1 MMRKP
6 KINIVTLGCSKNK
19 VDSERLAASL
29 SHCYD
34 IMHDFDKKSD
44 VVIINTCGFIG
55 DAKEESIDTILE
67 YAELRKANKIKKL
80 YVMGCLSQRYRKEL
94 QNEIHEVD
102 GFFGVESV
110 SLIAEDILDLEMGL
124 GDGSRG
130 RVSGTEN
137 GNKRL
142 FLKDSDNCTD
152 SETLPYNHNRI
163 LSTPSHYA
171 YLKISE
177 GCNRRCAFCA
187 IPLIRGEHVSVP
199 MEDLIKEA
207 ELLAKKGV
215 KELILIAQDLTYYG
229 RDIDGQYHIVELVK
243 RLLEIK
249 EFEWIR
255 LHYGYPQGFPD
266 ELLDMMNSEPRI
278 CNYIDLPLQHISTPI
293 LKNMRRGVDKEQT
306 INFVKNARNRVPGIA
321 FRTTFIVGFPGETE
335 EQFEELCD
343 FVREMKF
350 ERAGVFAYS
359 AEEGT
364 PAYEMEDDVPEEVK
378 QERVDTIMAIQ
389 QNISLETN
397 EKRVGTIEK
406 VLIDRIEGDYY
417 IGRTQYDSPE
427 VDDEILISVDEAE
440 LNIGDFVNVKLTKAD
455 YFDLYGEIV

>member
-1 MMRKP
+1 MKKP
-6 KINIVTLGCSKNK
+6 IINIVTLGCSKNR

-29 SHCYD
+29 SHHYD
-34 IMHDFDKKSD
+34 IVHESEKKSD
-44 VVIINTCGFIG
+44 IVIINTCGFIG

-67 YAELRKANKIKKL
+67 YAELRRAKKIKKL
-80 YVMGCLSQRYRKEL
+80 YVIGCLSQRYRKDL
-94 QNEIHEVD
+94 QEEIHEVD

-110 SLIAEDILDLEMGL
+110 QLIANDILSEEL
-124 GDGSRG
+124 GVR
-130 RVSGTEN
+130 
-137 GNKRL
+137 
-142 FLKDSDNCTD
+142 
-152 SETLPYNHNRI
+152 SEELGYNHERV

-199 MEDLIKEA
+199 MEDLLKEA

-266 ELLDMMNSEPRI
+266 ELLDLMNEEPRI

-335 EQFEELCD
+335 EQFKELCD
-343 FVREMKF
+343 FVKEMKF

-359 AEEGT
+359 PEEGT

-397 EKRVGTIEK
+397 EKRVGAVEK

-427 VDDEILISVDEAE
+427 VDDEILISVDEAD
-440 LNIGDFVNVKLTKAD
+440 LNIGDFVNVKLVKAD
-455 YFDLYGEIV
+455 YFDLYGNVIS

>member
-1 MMRKP
+1 MIRMRKP
-6 KINIVTLGCSKNK
+6 KVNIVTLGCSKNK
-19 VDSERLAASL
+19 VDSERLAAIL
-29 SHCYD
+29 NYKYD
-34 IMHDFDKKSD
+34 IVHDSDKKSD
-44 VVIINTCGFIG
+44 IVIINTCGFIG

-67 YAELRKANKIKKL
+67 YAELRKTNKIKKL
-80 YVMGCLSQRYRKEL
+80 YVMGCLSQRYRKDL
-94 QNEIHEVD
+94 QEEIHEVD

-110 SLIAEDILDLEMGL
+110 QLIASQILKF
-124 GDGSRG
+124 S
-130 RVSGTEN
+130 
-137 GNKRL
+137 
-142 FLKDSDNCTD
+142 DSQILRFSD
-152 SETLPYNHNRI
+152 SYNHERL

-199 MEDLIKEA
+199 MDDLLKEA
-207 ELLAKKGV
+207 RLLADKGV

-229 RDIDGQYHIVELVK
+229 RDIDGHYHIVELVK

-266 ELLDMMNSEPRI
+266 ELFDMMNNEPRI

-335 EQFEELCD
+335 EQFEELCN
-343 FVREMKF
+343 FVKEMKF

-359 AEEGT
+359 PEEGT
-364 PAYEMEDDVPEEVK
+364 PAYEMEDDVTEEVK

-397 EKRVGTIEK
+397 EKRVDSIEK

-427 VDDEILISVDEAE
+427 VDDEILISIDDAE
-440 LNIGDFVNVKLTKAD
+440 LNVGDFVDVKLVKAD
-455 YFDLYGEIV
+455 YFDLYGEVLNN

>member
-1 MMRKP
+1 MKKP
-6 KINIVTLGCSKNK
+6 IINIVTLGCSKNR

-29 SHCYD
+29 SHRYD
-34 IMHDFDKKSD
+34 VVHESEKKSD
-44 VVIINTCGFIG
+44 IVIINTCGFIG

-67 YAELRKANKIKKL
+67 YAELRRAKKIKKL
-80 YVMGCLSQRYRKEL
+80 YVIGCLSQRYRKDL
-94 QNEIHEVD
+94 QEEIHEVD
-102 GFFGVESV
+102 GFYGVESV
-110 SLIAEDILDLEMGL
+110 QLIAKDILKNEELNSATQQL
-124 GDGSRG
+124 SNS
-130 RVSGTEN
+130 V
-137 GNKRL
+137 
-142 FLKDSDNCTD
+142 
-152 SETLPYNHNRI
+152 TLDYNHERV

-199 MEDLIKEA
+199 MEDLLKEA
-207 ELLAKKGV
+207 NLLAQKGV

-229 RDIDGQYHIVELVK
+229 RDIDGQYHIVDLVK

-266 ELLDMMNSEPRI
+266 ELLDLMNNEPRI

-306 INFVKNARNRVPGIA
+306 INFVTNARNRVPGIA

-335 EQFEELCD
+335 EQFKELCD
-343 FVREMKF
+343 FVKEMKF

-359 AEEGT
+359 PEEGT

-397 EKRVGTIEK
+397 EKRVGAVEK

-427 VDDEILISVDEAE
+427 VDDEILISVDEAD
-440 LNIGDFVNVKLTKAD
+440 LNVGNFVNVKLVKAD
-455 YFDLYGEIV
+455 YFDLYGNVIN

>member
-1 MMRKP
+1 MRKP
-6 KINIVTLGCSKNK
+6 KVNIVTLGCSKNK

-34 IMHDFDKKSD
+34 IMHDSDKKSD
-44 VVIINTCGFIG
+44 IVIVNTCGFIG

-67 YAELRKANKIKKL
+67 YAELRKTNKIKKL
-80 YVMGCLSQRYRKEL
+80 YVIGCLSQRYRKDL
-94 QNEIHEVD
+94 QEEIHEVD
-102 GFFGVESV
+102 GFYGVEAV
-110 SLIAEDILDLEMGL
+110 QLIAEDILNSETQRL
-124 GDGSRG
+124 GDSA
-130 RVSGTEN
+130 
-137 GNKRL
+137 
-142 FLKDSDNCTD
+142 
-152 SETLPYNHNRI
+152 TLNYNHNRV

-266 ELLDMMNSEPRI
+266 ELFDMMNKEPRI

-306 INFVKNARNRVPGIA
+306 INFVKNARERVPGIA

-364 PAYEMEDDVPEEVK
+364 PAYEMEDDVPQEVK

-397 EKRVGTIEK
+397 EKRVGTTEK

-427 VDDEILISVDEAE
+427 VDDEILISVEKAK
-440 LNIGDFVNVKLTKAD
+440 LKVGDFVNVKLTKAD
-455 YFDLYGEIV
+455 YFDLYGEVC

>member
-1 MMRKP
+1 MMKKP
-6 KINIVTLGCSKNK
+6 IINIVTLGCSKNR

-29 SHCYD
+29 SHRYD
-34 IMHDFDKKSD
+34 VVHESEKKSD
-44 VVIINTCGFIG
+44 IVIINTCGFIG

-67 YAELRKANKIKKL
+67 YAELRRSKKIKKL
-80 YVMGCLSQRYRKEL
+80 YVIGCLSQRYRKDL
-94 QNEIHEVD
+94 QEEIHEVD
-102 GFFGVESV
+102 GFYGVESV
-110 SLIAEDILDLEMGL
+110 QLIAKDILKNEELNSATQQL
-124 GDGSRG
+124 SNS
-130 RVSGTEN
+130 V
-137 GNKRL
+137 
-142 FLKDSDNCTD
+142 
-152 SETLPYNHNRI
+152 TLDYNHERV

-199 MEDLIKEA
+199 MEDLLKEA
-207 ELLAKKGV
+207 NLLAQKGV

-229 RDIDGQYHIVELVK
+229 RDIDGQYHIVDLVK

-266 ELLDMMNSEPRI
+266 ELLDLMNNEPRI

-306 INFVKNARNRVPGIA
+306 INFVTNARNRVPGIA

-335 EQFEELCD
+335 EQFKELCD
-343 FVREMKF
+343 FVKEMKF

-359 AEEGT
+359 PEEGT

-389 QNISLETN
+389 QYISLETN
-397 EKRVGTIEK
+397 EKRVGAVEK

-440 LNIGDFVNVKLTKAD
+440 LNIGDFVNVKLVKAD
-455 YFDLYGEIV
+455 YFDLYGNVIN

>member
-1 MMRKP
+1 MKKP
-6 KINIVTLGCSKNK
+6 IINIVTLGCSKNR

-29 SHCYD
+29 SHRYD
-34 IMHDFDKKSD
+34 VVHESEKKSD
-44 VVIINTCGFIG
+44 IVIINTCGFIG

-67 YAELRKANKIKKL
+67 YAELRRSKKIKKL
-80 YVMGCLSQRYRKEL
+80 YVIGCLSQRYRKDL
-94 QNEIHEVD
+94 QEEIHEVD
-102 GFFGVESV
+102 GFYGVESV
-110 SLIAEDILDLEMGL
+110 QLIAKDILKNEELNSATQQL
-124 GDGSRG
+124 SNS
-130 RVSGTEN
+130 V
-137 GNKRL
+137 
-142 FLKDSDNCTD
+142 
-152 SETLPYNHNRI
+152 TLDYNHERV

-199 MEDLIKEA
+199 MEDLLKEA
-207 ELLAKKGV
+207 NLLAQKGV

-229 RDIDGQYHIVELVK
+229 RDIDGQYHIVDLVK

-266 ELLDMMNSEPRI
+266 ELLDLMNNEPRI

-306 INFVKNARNRVPGIA
+306 INFVTNARNRVPGIA

-335 EQFEELCD
+335 EQFKELCD
-343 FVREMKF
+343 FVKEMKF

-359 AEEGT
+359 PEEGT
-364 PAYEMEDDVPEEVK
+364 PAYEMDDDVPEEVK

-397 EKRVGTIEK
+397 EKRVGAVEK

-427 VDDEILISVDEAE
+427 VDDEILISVDEAD
-440 LNIGDFVNVKLTKAD
+440 LNVGNFVNVKLVKAD
-455 YFDLYGEIV
+455 YFDLYGNVIN

>member
-1 MMRKP
+1 MRKP
-6 KINIVTLGCSKNK
+6 KVNIVTLGCSKNK
-19 VDSERLAASL
+19 VDSERLAATL
-29 SHCYD
+29 SDNYD
-34 IMHDFDKKSD
+34 IVHDSDKKSD
-44 VVIINTCGFIG
+44 IVIINTCGFIG

-67 YAELRKANKIKKL
+67 YAELRKAKKIKKL
-80 YVMGCLSQRYRKEL
+80 YVMGCLSQRYRKDL
-94 QNEIHEVD
+94 QEEIHEVD
-102 GFFGVESV
+102 GFYGVEAV
-110 SLIAEDILDLEMGL
+110 QLIANEILNAEL
-124 GDGSRG
+124 GIRN
-130 RVSGTEN
+130 EN
-137 GNKRL
+137 LG
-142 FLKDSDNCTD
+142 
-152 SETLPYNHNRI
+152 YNHERV
-163 LSTPSHYA
+163 LSTPEHYA

-199 MEDLIKEA
+199 MDDLIKEA
-207 ELLAKKGV
+207 ELLAQKGV

-266 ELLDMMNSEPRI
+266 ELLDMMNNEPRI

-343 FVREMKF
+343 FVKEMKF

-359 AEEGT
+359 PEEGT
-364 PAYEMEDDVPEEVK
+364 PAYEMEDDVPEETK

-397 EKRVGTIEK
+397 ENRVGSVEK

-427 VDDEILISVDEAE
+427 VDDEILISIDDAE
-440 LNIGDFVNVKLTKAD
+440 LNVGDFVNVRLMKAD
-455 YFDLYGEIV
+455 YFDLYGEVVNN

>member
-1 MMRKP
+1 MKKP
-6 KINIVTLGCSKNK
+6 IVNIVTLGCSKNR

-29 SHCYD
+29 SHRYD
-34 IMHDFDKKSD
+34 IVHESEKKSD
-44 VVIINTCGFIG
+44 IVIINTCGFIG

-67 YAELRKANKIKKL
+67 YAELRRAKKIKKL
-80 YVMGCLSQRYRKEL
+80 YVIGCLSQRYRKDL
-94 QNEIHEVD
+94 QEEIHEVD
-102 GFFGVESV
+102 GFYGVESV
-110 SLIAEDILDLEMGL
+110 QLIANDILREELNSATQQL
-124 GDGSRG
+124 SNS
-130 RVSGTEN
+130 VS
-137 GNKRL
+137 L
-142 FLKDSDNCTD
+142 D
-152 SETLPYNHNRI
+152 YNHERV

-199 MEDLIKEA
+199 MEDLLKEA
-207 ELLAKKGV
+207 NLLAQKGV

-229 RDIDGQYHIVELVK
+229 RDIDGQYHIVDLVK
-243 RLLEIK
+243 KLLEIK

-266 ELLDMMNSEPRI
+266 ELLDLMNNEPRI

-306 INFVKNARNRVPGIA
+306 INFVTNARNRVPGIA

-335 EQFEELCD
+335 EQFKELCD
-343 FVREMKF
+343 FVKEMKF

-359 AEEGT
+359 PEEGT
-364 PAYEMEDDVPEEVK
+364 PAYELEDDVPEEVK

-397 EKRVGTIEK
+397 EKRVGSVEK

-427 VDDEILISVDEAE
+427 VDDEILISLDSAE
-440 LNIGDFVNVKLTKAD
+440 LNIGDFVNVELVKAD
-455 YFDLYGEIV
+455 YFDLYGNVI

>member
-1 MMRKP
+1 MILTMKKP
-6 KINIVTLGCSKNK
+6 IINIVTLGCSKNR

-29 SHCYD
+29 SHRYD
-34 IMHDFDKKSD
+34 VVHESEKKSD
-44 VVIINTCGFIG
+44 IVIINTCGFIG

-67 YAELRKANKIKKL
+67 YAELRRAKKIKKL
-80 YVMGCLSQRYRKEL
+80 YVIGCLSQRYRKDL
-94 QNEIHEVD
+94 QEEIHEVD
-102 GFFGVESV
+102 GFYGVESV
-110 SLIAEDILDLEMGL
+110 QLIAKDILKNEELN
-124 GDGSRG
+124 SA
-130 RVSGTEN
+130 
-137 GNKRL
+137 
-142 FLKDSDNCTD
+142 
-152 SETLPYNHNRI
+152 TLQLSNSVTLDYNHERV

-199 MEDLIKEA
+199 MEDLLKEA
-207 ELLAKKGV
+207 NLLAQKGV

-229 RDIDGQYHIVELVK
+229 RDIDGQYHIVDLVK

-255 LHYGYPQGFPD
+255 LHYGYPHGFPD
-266 ELLDMMNSEPRI
+266 VLLDFMNNEPRI

-306 INFVKNARNRVPGIA
+306 INFVTNARNRVPGIA

-335 EQFEELCD
+335 EQFKELCD
-343 FVREMKF
+343 FVKEMKF

-359 AEEGT
+359 PEEGT

-397 EKRVGTIEK
+397 EKRVGAVEK

-427 VDDEILISVDEAE
+427 VDDEILISVDEAD
-440 LNIGDFVNVKLTKAD
+440 LNVGDFVNVKLVKAD
-455 YFDLYGEIV
+455 YFDLYGNVIN

>member
-1 MMRKP
+1 MKKP
-6 KINIVTLGCSKNK
+6 KLNIVTLGCSKNK
-19 VDSERLAASL
+19 VDSEHLAASL
-29 SHCYD
+29 SNTYD
-34 IMHDFDKKSD
+34 IMHDSDKKSD

-80 YVMGCLSQRYRKEL
+80 YVMGCLSQRYRKDL
-94 QNEIHEVD
+94 QKEIHEVD

-110 SLIAEDILDLEMGL
+110 QLIAEEILKLGNSETRRLGDLE
-124 GDGSRG
+124 
-130 RVSGTEN
+130 T
-137 GNKRL
+137 
-142 FLKDSDNCTD
+142 LK
-152 SETLPYNHNRI
+152 YNPERH

-199 MEDLIKEA
+199 IENLIEEA
-207 ELLAKKGV
+207 QLLAKKGV

-229 RDIDGQYHIVELVK
+229 RDIDGQFHIVELVK

-266 ELLDMMNSEPRI
+266 ELLDLMNNEPRI

-343 FVREMKF
+343 FMREMKF

-359 AEEGT
+359 PEEGT
-364 PAYEMEDDVPEEVK
+364 PAYEMEDDVPDEVK

-397 EKRVGTIEK
+397 ERRVGSIEK

-427 VDDEILISVDEAE
+427 VDDEILIPVDSAD
-440 LNIGDFVNVKLTKAD
+440 LNIGDFVNAKLVKAD
-455 YFDLYGEIV
+455 YFDIYGEAIKS

>member
-1 MMRKP
+1 MKKP
-6 KINIVTLGCSKNK
+6 KLNIVTLGCSKNK
-19 VDSERLAASL
+19 VDSEHLAASL
-29 SHCYD
+29 SNTYD
-34 IMHDFDKKSD
+34 IMHDSDKKSD

-80 YVMGCLSQRYRKEL
+80 YVMGCLSQRYRKDL
-94 QNEIHEVD
+94 QEEIHEVD

-110 SLIAEDILDLEMGL
+110 QLIAEDILKLKSSESENLKKSASHIQNLSDSQVLRFSDLKYNPE
-124 GDGSRG
+124 
-130 RVSGTEN
+130 
-137 GNKRL
+137 RL
-142 FLKDSDNCTD
+142 
-152 SETLPYNHNRI
+152 

-199 MEDLIKEA
+199 MENLIEEA
-207 ELLAKKGV
+207 QLLAKKGV

-229 RDIDGQYHIVELVK
+229 RDIDGQFHIVELVK

-266 ELLDMMNSEPRI
+266 ELLDLMNNEPRI

-306 INFVKNARNRVPGIA
+306 INFVKNARNRVLGIA

-350 ERAGVFAYS
+350 ERVGVFAYS

-364 PAYEMEDDVPEEVK
+364 PAYEMEDDVPDEVK

-397 EKRVGTIEK
+397 ERRVGSIEK

-427 VDDEILISVDEAE
+427 VDDEILIPVDSAD
-440 LNIGDFVNVKLTKAD
+440 LNIGDFVNAKLVKAD
-455 YFDLYGEIV
+455 YFDIYGEAIKS

>member
-19 VDSERLAASL
+19 VDSERLAATL
-29 SHCYD
+29 SDKYD
-34 IMHDFDKKSD
+34 ILHDSDKKSD

-67 YAELRKANKIKKL
+67 YAELRKINKIKKL

-110 SLIAEDILDLEMGL
+110 QLIANDI
-124 GDGSRG
+124 
-130 RVSGTEN
+130 
-137 GNKRL
+137 
-142 FLKDSDNCTD
+142 LKDSA
-152 SETLPYNHNRI
+152 TLRPCDPVTIDYNHERL

-207 ELLAKKGV
+207 RLLADKGV

-266 ELLDMMNSEPRI
+266 ELFDMMNNEPRI

-306 INFVKNARNRVPGIA
+306 INFVNNARNRVPGIA

-343 FVREMKF
+343 FVRETKF

-406 VLIDRIEGDYY
+406 VLVDRIEGDYY

-427 VDDEILISVDEAE
+427 VDDEILISIDNAE
-440 LNIGDFVNVKLTKAD
+440 LNVGDFVNVKLIKAD
-455 YFDLYGEIV
+455 YFDLYGELV

>member
-1 MMRKP
+1 MKKP
-6 KINIVTLGCSKNK
+6 IVNIVTLGCSKNR

-29 SHCYD
+29 SHRYD
-34 IMHDFDKKSD
+34 IVHESEKKSD
-44 VVIINTCGFIG
+44 IVIINTCGFIG

-67 YAELRKANKIKKL
+67 YAELRRSKKIKKL
-80 YVMGCLSQRYRKEL
+80 YVIGCLSQRYRKDL
-94 QNEIHEVD
+94 QEEIHEVD
-102 GFFGVESV
+102 GFYGVESV
-110 SLIAEDILDLEMGL
+110 QLIANDILKNEELNSATQQL
-124 GDGSRG
+124 SNS
-130 RVSGTEN
+130 VS
-137 GNKRL
+137 L
-142 FLKDSDNCTD
+142 D
-152 SETLPYNHNRI
+152 YNHERV

-199 MEDLIKEA
+199 MEDLLKEA
-207 ELLAKKGV
+207 NLLAQKGV

-266 ELLDMMNSEPRI
+266 ELLDLMNNEPRI

-306 INFVKNARNRVPGIA
+306 INFVTNARNRVPGIA

-343 FVREMKF
+343 FVKEMKF

-359 AEEGT
+359 PEEGT

-397 EKRVGTIEK
+397 EKRVGTTEK
-406 VLIDRIEGDYY
+406 VLVDRIEGDYY

-427 VDDEILISVDEAE
+427 VDDEILISVDSAE
-440 LNIGDFVNVKLTKAD
+440 LNIGDFVNVKLVKAD
-455 YFDLYGEIV
+455 YFDLYGEVVGN

>member
-34 IMHDFDKKSD
+34 IMHDSDKKSD

-110 SLIAEDILDLEMGL
+110 SLIAEDIIKTERLKDVETQRL
-124 GDGSRG
+124 GDS
-130 RVSGTEN
+130 VT
-137 GNKRL
+137 
-142 FLKDSDNCTD
+142 LK
-152 SETLPYNHNRI
+152 YNHERV

-207 ELLAKKGV
+207 ELLAKRGV

-266 ELLDMMNSEPRI
+266 ELFDMMNNEPRI

-306 INFVKNARNRVPGIA
+306 INFVKNVRKRVPGIA

-364 PAYEMEDDVPEEVK
+364 PAYEMEDDVTEEVK

-455 YFDLYGEIV
+455 YFDLYGEII

>member
-1 MMRKP
+1 MTMKKP
-6 KINIVTLGCSKNK
+6 KLNIVTLGCSKNK

-29 SHCYD
+29 EYKYD
-34 IMHDFDKKSD
+34 IVHDSDKKSD

-67 YAELRKANKIKKL
+67 YAELRRAKKIKRL
-80 YVMGCLSQRYRKEL
+80 YVTGCLSQRYRKDL
-94 QNEIHEVD
+94 QEEIHEVD
-102 GFFGVESV
+102 GFYGVESV
-110 SLIAEDILDLEMGL
+110 QMIAKDILTQE
-124 GDGSRG
+124 SA
-130 RVSGTEN
+130 
-137 GNKRL
+137 
-142 FLKDSDNCTD
+142 D
-152 SETLPYNHNRI
+152 SETLRLCDSVSYNHERV
-163 LSTPSHYA
+163 LSTPEHYA

-199 MEDLIKEA
+199 MDDLIKEA
-207 ELLAKKGV
+207 ELLAQKGV

-266 ELLDMMNSEPRI
+266 ELLDLMNQEPRI

-343 FVREMKF
+343 FIREMKF

-359 AEEGT
+359 PEEGT

-378 QERVDTIMAIQ
+378 QQRVDDIMAIQ

-397 EKRVGTIEK
+397 EKRVGTVEK

-417 IGRTQYDSPE
+417 VGRTQYDSPE
-427 VDDEILISVDEAE
+427 VDDEILISLDDADLE
-440 LNIGDFVNVKLTKAD
+440 IGTFVNAKIVKAD
-455 YFDLYGEIV
+455 YFDLYAEMV

>member
-1 MMRKP
+1 MKKP
-6 KINIVTLGCSKNK
+6 IINIVTLGCSKNR

-29 SHCYD
+29 SHHYD
-34 IMHDFDKKSD
+34 IVHESEKKSD
-44 VVIINTCGFIG
+44 IVIINTCGFIG

-67 YAELRKANKIKKL
+67 YAELRRAKKIKKL
-80 YVMGCLSQRYRKEL
+80 YVIGCLSQRYRKDL
-94 QNEIHEVD
+94 QEEIHEVD
-102 GFFGVESV
+102 GFYGVESV
-110 SLIAEDILDLEMGL
+110 QLIAKDILKNEELNSATQQL
-124 GDGSRG
+124 SNS
-130 RVSGTEN
+130 V
-137 GNKRL
+137 
-142 FLKDSDNCTD
+142 
-152 SETLPYNHNRI
+152 TLDYNHERV

-199 MEDLIKEA
+199 MEDLLKEA
-207 ELLAKKGV
+207 NLLAQKGV

-229 RDIDGQYHIVELVK
+229 RDIDGQYHIVDLVK

-266 ELLDMMNSEPRI
+266 ELLDLMNNEPRI

-306 INFVKNARNRVPGIA
+306 INFVTNARNRVPGIA

-335 EQFEELCD
+335 EQFKELCD
-343 FVREMKF
+343 FVKEMKF

-359 AEEGT
+359 PEEGT

-397 EKRVGTIEK
+397 EKRVGAVEK

-427 VDDEILISVDEAE
+427 VDDEILISVDEAD
-440 LNIGDFVNVKLTKAD
+440 LNVGDFVNVKLVKAD
-455 YFDLYGEIV
+455 YFDLYGNVIN

>member
-34 IMHDFDKKSD
+34 IMHDSDKKSD

-110 SLIAEDILDLEMGL
+110 SLIAEDILK
-124 GDGSRG
+124 
-130 RVSGTEN
+130 TE
-137 GNKRL
+137 R
-142 FLKDSDNCTD
+142 LKDVETQRLGD
-152 SETLPYNHNRI
+152 SETLKYNHERV

-207 ELLAKKGV
+207 EILAKKGV

-243 RLLEIK
+243 RILEIK

-266 ELLDMMNSEPRI
+266 ELFDMMNNEPRI

-306 INFVKNARNRVPGIA
+306 INFVKNARKRVPGIA

-364 PAYEMEDDVPEEVK
+364 PAYEMEDDVTEEVK

-455 YFDLYGEIV
+455 YFDLYGSTIELKVEN

>member
-1 MMRKP
+1 MRKP
-6 KINIVTLGCSKNK
+6 KVNIVTLGCSKNK
-19 VDSERLAASL
+19 VDSERLAAIL
-29 SHCYD
+29 NYKYD
-34 IMHDFDKKSD
+34 IVHDSDKKSD
-44 VVIINTCGFIG
+44 IVIINTCGFIG

-67 YAELRKANKIKKL
+67 YAELRKTNKIKKL
-80 YVMGCLSQRYRKEL
+80 YVMGCLSQRYRKDL
-94 QNEIHEVD
+94 QEEIHEVD

-110 SLIAEDILDLEMGL
+110 QLIASQILKF
-124 GDGSRG
+124 S
-130 RVSGTEN
+130 
-137 GNKRL
+137 
-142 FLKDSDNCTD
+142 DSQILRFSD
-152 SETLPYNHNRI
+152 SYNHERL

-199 MEDLIKEA
+199 MDDLLKEA
-207 ELLAKKGV
+207 RLLADKGV

-229 RDIDGQYHIVELVK
+229 RDIDGHYHIVELVK

-266 ELLDMMNSEPRI
+266 ELFDMMNNEPRI

-335 EQFEELCD
+335 EQFEELCN
-343 FVREMKF
+343 FVKEMKF

-359 AEEGT
+359 PEEGT
-364 PAYEMEDDVPEEVK
+364 PAYEMEDDVTEEVK

-397 EKRVGTIEK
+397 EKRVDSIEK

-427 VDDEILISVDEAE
+427 VDDEILISIDDAE
-440 LNIGDFVNVKLTKAD
+440 LNVGDFVDVKLVKAD
-455 YFDLYGEIV
+455 YFDLYGEVLNN

>member
-1 MMRKP
+1 MTMKKP
-6 KINIVTLGCSKNK
+6 KLNIVTLGCSKNK

-29 SHCYD
+29 EFKYE
-34 IMHDFDKKSD
+34 IMHDSDKKSD

-67 YAELRKANKIKKL
+67 YAELRRAKKIKRL
-80 YVMGCLSQRYRKEL
+80 YVVGCLSQRYRKDL
-94 QNEIHEVD
+94 QEEIHEVD
-102 GFFGVESV
+102 GFYGVESV
-110 SLIAEDILDLEMGL
+110 QMIAKDILTQE
-124 GDGSRG
+124 SA
-130 RVSGTEN
+130 
-137 GNKRL
+137 
-142 FLKDSDNCTD
+142 D
-152 SETLPYNHNRI
+152 SETLRLCDSVSYNHERV
-163 LSTPSHYA
+163 LSTPEHYA

-199 MEDLIKEA
+199 MDDLIKEA
-207 ELLAKKGV
+207 ELLAQKGV

-266 ELLDMMNSEPRI
+266 ELLDLMNQEPRI

-343 FVREMKF
+343 FIREMKF

-359 AEEGT
+359 PEEGT

-378 QERVDTIMAIQ
+378 QQRVDDIMAIQ

-397 EKRVGTIEK
+397 EKRVGTVEK

-417 IGRTQYDSPE
+417 VGRTQYDSPE
-427 VDDEILISVDEAE
+427 VDDEILISLDDAD
-440 LNIGDFVNVKLTKAD
+440 LKIGTFVNAKIVKAD
-455 YFDLYGEIV
+455 YFDLYAEIV